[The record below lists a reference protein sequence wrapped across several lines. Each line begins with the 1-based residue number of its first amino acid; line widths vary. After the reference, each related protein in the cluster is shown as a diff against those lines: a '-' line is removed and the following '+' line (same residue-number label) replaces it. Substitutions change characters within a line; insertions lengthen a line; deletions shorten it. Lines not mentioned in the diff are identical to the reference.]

1 MPLSDHVI
9 GFRHPLLISDSG
21 VIDGFSESI
30 DEWVKACLYL
40 GWWAKSGYQ
49 KEKRRITIVV
59 LPTRETTTAFIALG
73 ALVRSISSYKDGLTW
88 EKFSRLESGMEV
100 YWKRIE
106 AGDLYV
112 GRVVGVELIG
122 TESAIKLEITKSR
135 KAKVV
140 GSLMLIPEGQF
151 NKFQFS
157 LEKPASSQREV
168 VINAG
173 ISFMDRLIGNVSP
186 AWAKS
191 DGQDLLLIT
200 KMNQFKS
207 SIENV
212 LIGVGTPDAMSSI
225 DLESLLGFEQLG
237 DGRQSKMKITHPK
250 GPLSSNAELV
260 ILDGPAAFSIREHV
274 PLTND
279 LLIIFDSLEFNE
291 NELDFVKELQ
301 SVAESNDLSNDSAIC
316 GGQFPVGVEVSSYCF
331 SR

>member
-9 GFRHPLLISDSG
+9 GFRQPLLISDSG
-21 VIDGFSESI
+21 VIDACSDSI

-40 GWWAKSGYQ
+40 GWWAKSQYQ
-49 KEKRRITIVV
+49 KEKRRITLVV
-59 LPTRETTTAFIALG
+59 LPTRETTTAFTALG
-73 ALVRSISSYKDGLTW
+73 ALVCSVSSYKDGLTW
-88 EKFSRLESGMEV
+88 DKFSMLESGVEI
-100 YWKRIE
+100 YWKKIA
-106 AGDLYV
+106 AGDLHF

-140 GSLMLIPEGQF
+140 GSLILIPEGQF
-151 NKFQFS
+151 DKFQFS
-157 LEKPASSQREV
+157 LEKPASIQREV

-173 ISFMDRLIGNVSP
+173 ILFMDLLIGNISP
-186 AWAKS
+186 TWAKS
-191 DGQDLLLIT
+191 HGQDLLLVT

-207 SIENV
+207 SIEN
-212 LIGVGTPDAMSSI
+212 LLMGVATSDFVSSI
-225 DLESLLGFEQLG
+225 ELVSLLGFEQLG

-250 GPLSSNAELV
+250 GCLNSNAGLV

-301 SVAESNDLSNDSAIC
+301 SVAEYNDLLSDSAI
-316 GGQFPVGVEVSSYCF
+316 GREQFPVGFEVSSYCF
-331 SR
+331 LR